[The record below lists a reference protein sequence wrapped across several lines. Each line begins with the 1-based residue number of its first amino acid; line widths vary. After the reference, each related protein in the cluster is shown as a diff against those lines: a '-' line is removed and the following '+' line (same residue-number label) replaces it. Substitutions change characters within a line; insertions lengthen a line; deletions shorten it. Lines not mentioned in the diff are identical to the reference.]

1 MKYEMMPVVDAEG
14 LREALELQFGPDI
27 MGDEDFMANVLL
39 AMNII
44 MILVS
49 VIIFLKTKSMR
60 VSHGRMKS
68 VFAFAIA

>member
-1 MKYEMMPVVDAEG
+1 MKYEMMPVVDAED
-14 LREALELQFGPDI
+14 LREALELRFGPDV

-49 VIIFLKTKSMR
+49 VIIFLKMKSMK
-60 VSHGRMKS
+60 VSRGRMKS
-68 VFAFAIA
+68 VSAFVIA

>member
-1 MKYEMMPVVDAEG
+1 MKYEMMPVVDVEE

-27 MGDEDFMANVLL
+27 IGDEDFMANVLL